1 MSKQTLSDIFPELKD
16 PEWIKDREECWQL
29 ALDKGDWKSEYRKKD
44 LEKIK
49 HYFFTGEILEGF
61 PFPEK
66 WLRLLKLF
74 PIQTKAGYD
83 YYYQTHD
90 FTESQLESNVNSAFL
105 DQQTADSR
113 QQAAGSRQQTCV
125 GRSKRRILIIML
137 AFFSLSAKFNKYLR
151 KK

>member
-137 AFFSLSAKFNKYLR
+137 AMNL
-151 KK
+151 